1 MTHGAPD
8 DSDVVRDDTLHVL
21 TDLAELSSRLG
32 GLLRFYR
39 SGSLVWYED
48 WTGGVGAAYL
58 ATSGTLSNA
67 RLTGDR
73 SSRGGVSLRL
83 QVGSGVGDYA
93 YVRMRMAPVAVSY
106 VSLSGII
113 WTDAKLDHLLM
124 SMLVYDGSVRV
135 EYKVRLKFVSNAL
148 EYQDSLSR
156 FSEFA
161 GAIPLLRNDRTPFP
175 FKLVADLVASQYG
188 AFYLS
193 NTEYS
198 LAGINAYSITD
209 STLPQVA
216 IIIQAFTDGVNVS
229 NTYVD
234 ELALVEHDE

>member
-8 DSDVVRDDTLHVL
+8 DSNITREDTLHVL
-21 TDLAELSSRLG
+21 PDLAELSARVG

-39 SGSLVWYED
+39 SGNVVWYED

-83 QVGSGVGDYA
+83 RVGSGVGDYA

-156 FSEFA
+156 LASLRAQSPSFVMTKLQS
-161 GAIPLLRNDRTPFP
+161 LLNW
-175 FKLVADLVASQYG
+175 
-188 AFYLS
+188 
-193 NTEYS
+193 
-198 LAGINAYSITD
+198 
-209 STLPQVA
+209 
-216 IIIQAFTDGVNVS
+216 
-229 NTYVD
+229 
-234 ELALVEHDE
+234 